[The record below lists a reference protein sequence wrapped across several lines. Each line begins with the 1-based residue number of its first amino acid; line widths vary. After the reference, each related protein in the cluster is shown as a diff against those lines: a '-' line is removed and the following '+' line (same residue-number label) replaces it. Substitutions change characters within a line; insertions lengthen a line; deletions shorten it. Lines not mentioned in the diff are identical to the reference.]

1 MQMRRLED
9 RLGKAI
15 FQRQGRASRLTDD
28 GEKLLGYA
36 RRMVR
41 LNYETVAAFDDEE
54 LSGAVTLGTPGDYAA
69 RFLPEVL
76 ARFAR
81 SNPLV
86 EVTVRC
92 ESSPE
97 LTDLARAGD
106 VDLAIVTLCGDTG
119 PVEIIRR
126 EPLYWVGSE
135 SHAAE
140 TEAVVPLA
148 LDKPPCM
155 WRAAALEAL
164 ASIGRNYRISLHQ
177 RQSGGAFGHG
187 TERAGAERFCRIGA
201 PARHAHPHRG
211 GRFSQAAD
219 VRYRSGPVM
228 EHQILADRRRV
239 GRAHRFRAAQFVGL
253 RRLGLEPFRPT
264 LRRFCFSIGEAI
276 RRRSDRRAMPP
287 HRSRSVRPILVGRP
301 PIGNPKGRAILRQLP
316 RQVPRPYPDTLIE
329 P

>member
-1 MQMRRLED
+1 MTMAMVLDLDQLRTFVAIADTGSFTRAAREIHKTQSVVSMQMRRLED

-148 LDKPPCM
+148 STS
-155 WRAAALEAL
+155 R
-164 ASIGRNYRISLHQ
+164 
-177 RQSGGAFGHG
+177 
-187 TERAGAERFCRIGA
+187 
-201 PARHAHPHRG
+201 PACG
-211 GRFSQAAD
+211 W
-219 VRYRSGPVM
+219 
-228 EHQILADRRRV
+228 RRRW
-239 GRAHRFRAAQFVGL
+239 RHWPRSAATTGFFT
-253 RRLGLEPFRPT
+253 PA
-264 LRRFCFSIGEAI
+264 AI
-276 RRRSDRRAMPP
+276 RRRFRPRYRAGW
-287 HRSRSVRPILVGRP
+287 R
-301 PIGNPKGRAILRQLP
+301 
-316 RQVPRPYPDTLIE
+316 
-329 P
+329 

>member
-164 ASIGRNYRISLHQ
+164 ASIGRNYRILYTSGNPAALSATV
-177 RQSGGAFGHG
+177 QSGLALSVFAESALQPGMRIL
-187 TERAGAERFCRIGA
+187 TEADGFPKLPMCDIGLVRSWNTKSSPIVDALAEHIVSA
-201 PARHAHPHRG
+201 LHNLSAY
-211 GRFSQAAD
+211 AA
-219 VRYRSGPVM
+219 S
-228 EHQILADRRRV
+228 A
-239 GRAHRFRAAQFVGL
+239 
-253 RRLGLEPFRPT
+253 
-264 LRRFCFSIGEAI
+264 
-276 RRRSDRRAMPP
+276 
-287 HRSRSVRPILVGRP
+287 
-301 PIGNPKGRAILRQLP
+301 
-316 RQVPRPYPDTLIE
+316 
-329 P
+329 